1 MRRRDL
7 TRLPVRHRL
16 SATERASASRN
27 GFAMSDVMPRLNADA
42 ALYKAA
48 NDALRAL
55 RDDLVRRAR
64 HSGDFRLVAEFGEN
78 LMRYSAS
85 TVSQA
90 AGLTYAAEVAYRTA
104 DDLVA
109 ASVEGGRQ

>member
-1 MRRRDL
+1 MPDL
-7 TRLPVRHRL
+7 
-16 SATERASASRN
+16 
-27 GFAMSDVMPRLNADA
+27 MPRLNADP

-55 RDDLVRRAR
+55 REDLVRRADGP
-64 HSGDFRLVAEFGEN
+64 GDFRLVAEFGES
-78 LMRYSAS
+78 LMRYGAS

-90 AGLTYAAEVAYRTA
+90 RGLRYAAEVAYRTA

-109 ASVEGGRQ
+109 ASVKGGGR

>member
-1 MRRRDL
+1 MLRRDL

-16 SATERASASRN
+16 SATERVCASRN
-27 GFAMSDVMPRLNADA
+27 GFAMPDVMPRLNADP
-42 ALYKAA
+42 ALYQAA

-55 RDDLVRRAR
+55 RDDLLRRAEI
-64 HSGDFRLVAEFGEN
+64 SGDFRLVREFGEN
-78 LMRYSAS
+78 LLRYGAS

-90 AGLTYAAEVAYRTA
+90 ASLPYAAEIAYRTA

-109 ASVEGGRQ
+109 ASMKGGRR

>member
-16 SATERASASRN
+16 SATERASAYRN
-27 GFAMSDVMPRLNADA
+27 GFVMSDVMPRLNADP
-42 ALYKAA
+42 ALYRAA
-48 NDALRAL
+48 NEALRAL

-64 HSGDFRLVAEFGEN
+64 GSGDFRLVAEFGES
-78 LMRYSAS
+78 LIRYGAS

-90 AGLTYAAEVAYRTA
+90 VSLPYAAEVAYRTA

-109 ASVEGGRQ
+109 ASMKGGEQ